1 MSRERV
7 AIIYIFS
14 SKNDTIMTS
23 TDLSGSETLTWAS
36 GGMMVDSSREEGRP
50 YAAMRAAQKISN
62 DLKEKGISNVI
73 IRIRGQGGNKAKSP
87 GSGAQAA
94 IRMISR
100 SGLIIR
106 RIEDV
111 TPLPTDSMRKKGGRR
126 GRRV

>member
-1 MSRERV
+1 MSKERV
-7 AIIYIFS
+7 GVIYIFS
-14 SKNDTIMTS
+14 SKNDTIITC
-23 TDLSGSETLTWAS
+23 TDLSGSETITWAS

-50 YAAMRAAQKISN
+50 YAAMRAAQKIAA
-62 DLKEKGISNVI
+62 DLKEKGITNII

-100 SGLIIR
+100 SGLIIK